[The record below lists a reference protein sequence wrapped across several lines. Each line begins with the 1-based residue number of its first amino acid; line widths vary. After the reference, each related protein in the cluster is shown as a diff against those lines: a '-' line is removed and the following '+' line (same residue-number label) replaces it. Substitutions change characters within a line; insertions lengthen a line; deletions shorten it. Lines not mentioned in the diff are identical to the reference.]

1 MTDIKFEPGKTLG
14 NGIVNMNRQELCEL
28 GSKLCS
34 RVVAEVGTRAYR
46 GGIYPDNICMDTEGR
61 VAIGPAKSG
70 DWEGQELDFL
80 APELYWNG
88 KKSQAS
94 DVYSLGLLLY
104 YAFNKGK
111 LPYEAECENPQL
123 RRMNGDDFP
132 APKAAGRRLSEII
145 CKATSFKPESRYK
158 NLEEMKI
165 MLDNCDK
172 NLYLNGAS
180 SAETLFNKNDDDLS
194 DIERIMVD
202 IIENGVDEPE
212 EEEVPAAVE
221 TPAQPEATTAQP
233 EETVKAEAPA
243 NDEEEVKVYE
253 PVKRKPRRPAPKRPA
268 EPRRQ
273 PDPRRVPEQ
282 RRAPEMRKQ
291 QVPILT
297 EDKNPELEPVVLKQN
312 IQPAVQ
318 YGVSA
323 EREKKIAAKAKKS
336 RNRSLVA
343 VLIICAIIVVTA
355 IIVNAMLNDFQW
367 KDDNKNSGE
376 IDNLP
381 VIDVEISGIGL
392 MPTDSPAIETPAPAE
407 SSATEP
413 ETAEPGAETP
423 DNETETPNAEAPA
436 APKTSR
442 YEIFKDDVSWT
453 EARDLCIEKGGYL
466 VVINDEEELKKVID
480 LAEEAGIG
488 RVWIGC
494 HRINETLV
502 WENGEMVDFYPAPW
516 GEGDEP
522 SFVDSYDGAKE
533 DYLMLWDNNGWA
545 YNDSRNDPVADYPQ
559 WYKGTIGYI
568 CEFTE

>member
-14 NGIVNMNRQELCEL
+14 NGIVNMNRQELCQL

-34 RVVAEVGTRAYR
+34 RVLAEVGTRAYR
-46 GGIYPDNICMDTEGR
+46 GGIYPQNICMDAEGR
-61 VAIGPAKSG
+61 VAVGPAKSG

-111 LPYEAECENPQL
+111 LPYEGECDNPQL
-123 RRMNGDDFP
+123 RRMNGDNFP

-145 CKATSFKPESRYK
+145 SKATSFKPEARYK

-202 IIENGVDEPE
+202 IIENGVDEPQEQAAPTVE
-212 EEEVPAAVE
+212 EIPAEEKPEVSKVPEEV
-221 TPAQPEATTAQP
+221 
-233 EETVKAEAPA
+233 EEKEQ
-243 NDEEEVKVYE
+243 VKVYE
-253 PVKRKPRRPAPKRPA
+253 PVKRNPRRPVPN
-268 EPRRQ
+268 RQ
-273 PDPRRVPEQ
+273 PLPKKQPEVKRGPVP
-282 RRAPEMRKQ
+282 
-291 QVPILT
+291 VLT

-318 YGVSA
+318 YGRSA

-336 RNRSLVA
+336 RNRSLAA
-343 VLIICAIIVVTA
+343 VLVVCAIIVVTA

-367 KDDNKNSGE
+367 NDNKNTGE

-381 VIDVEISGIGL
+381 IIDAENSNIGL
-392 MPTDSPAIETPAPAE
+392 MPVETPAIDTPPADE
-407 SSATEP
+407 TPVSEP
-413 ETAEPGAETP
+413 EAQEP
-423 DNETETPNAEAPA
+423 
-436 APKTSR
+436 KVSR
-442 YEIFKDDVSWT
+442 YEIFKEDVSWT

-466 VVINDEEELKKVID
+466 VVINDAEELQKVID
-480 LAEEAGIG
+480 IAENAGIG

-494 HRINETLV
+494 HRINDTLV
-502 WENGEMVDFYPAPW
+502 WENGETIDFYPAPW

-522 SFVDSYDGAKE
+522 SYVDSYDGAKE
-533 DYLMLWDNNGWA
+533 DYLMLWNNNGWA
-545 YNDSRNDPVADYPQ
+545 YNDSRNDPVADYPK
-559 WYKGTIGYI
+559 WYEGTIGYI

>member
-14 NGIVNMNRQELCEL
+14 KSIVNMDRQELCEL

-34 RVVAEVGTRAYR
+34 RVLNEVGTRAYR
-46 GGIYPDNICMDTEGR
+46 GGIYPENICMDAEGR

-70 DWEGQELDFL
+70 EWEGQELDFL

-104 YAFNKGK
+104 YAFNNGR
-111 LPYEAECENPQL
+111 LPYEGECENPQL
-123 RRMNGDDFP
+123 RRMNGDNFP
-132 APKAAGRRLSEII
+132 APKAAGRRLGEII
-145 CKATSFKPESRYK
+145 SKATSFKPEARYK

-172 NLYLNGAS
+172 NLYLNGEP
-180 SAETLFNKNDDDLS
+180 SAEALFNKNDDDLS

-212 EEEVPAAVE
+212 DEPAPAVEE
-221 TPAQPEATTAQP
+221 TPAEPEQPEVPKAPEAPVKPEP
-233 EETVKAEAPA
+233 EE
-243 NDEEEVKVYE
+243 NVKVYE
-253 PVKRKPRRPAPKRPA
+253 PVKRQPRRPAPN
-268 EPRRQ
+268 RQ
-273 PDPRRVPEQ
+273 PMPKKRTEVKRQP
-282 RRAPEMRKQ
+282 
-291 QVPILT
+291 VPILT
-297 EDKNPELEPVVLKQN
+297 EDKNPELEPVVLNQSRN
-312 IQPAVQ
+312 IKPAVQ
-318 YGVSA
+318 YGRSA
-323 EREKKIAAKAKKS
+323 EREKNIAAKAKKS

-367 KDDNKNSGE
+367 KDEGKNTGE

-381 VIDVEISGIGL
+381 IINSETPNIGGLPVET
-392 MPTDSPAIETPAPAE
+392 PDTESPAPDVNPDAE
-407 SSATEP
+407 
-413 ETAEPGAETP
+413 AENGAETP
-423 DNETETPNAEAPA
+423 AEPEPEPEAEAP
-436 APKTSR
+436 KTTR
-442 YEIFKDDVSWT
+442 YEVFKADVSWK
-453 EARDLCIEKGGYL
+453 EASDLCIEKGGYL
-466 VVINDEEELKKVID
+466 VTISDEEELKKVIAI
-480 LAEEAGIG
+480 AEEAGLG

-502 WENGEMVDFYPAPW
+502 WENGEKIDYYPAPW

-522 SFVDSYDGAKE
+522 SYVDEYDGVKE
-533 DYLMLWDNNGWA
+533 DYLMLWNNKGWA
-545 YNDSRNDPVADYPQ
+545 YNDSRNDPVADYPK

-568 CEFTE
+568 CEFND

>member
-14 NGIVNMNRQELCEL
+14 KQIVNMSRQELCEF
-28 GSKLCS
+28 GSKLCA

-46 GGIYPDNICMDTEGR
+46 GGIYPENICMDAEGR
-61 VAIGPAKSG
+61 VAVGPAKSG

-94 DVYSLGLLLY
+94 DVYSLGLVLY
-104 YAFNKGK
+104 YAFNKGR
-111 LPYEAECENPQL
+111 LPYEGECENPQL

-145 CKATSFKPESRYK
+145 CKATSFKPEARYK

-202 IIENGVDEPE
+202 IIENGIEEPQE
-212 EEEVPAAVE
+212 EE
-221 TPAQPEATTAQP
+221 QIPE
-233 EETVKAEAPA
+233 EAPA
-243 NDEEEVKVYE
+243 PEQPAEALRPEEPNAEEEEVKVYE
-253 PVKRKPRRPAPKRPA
+253 PVKRKPRRPAPKRPP

-273 PDPRRVPEQ
+273 PEQ
-282 RRAPEMRKQ
+282 RKAPERVKQ
-291 QVPILT
+291 QVPVLT
-297 EDKNPELEPVVLKQN
+297 EDRNPELEPVVLKQN

-318 YGVSA
+318 YGVNA
-323 EREKKIAAKAKKS
+323 EREKKMAAKAQKS
-336 RNRSLVA
+336 RNRSLAA
-343 VLIICAIIVVTA
+343 VLVICAIIVIAA
-355 IIVNAMLNDFQW
+355 IIVNAMLKDFQW
-367 KDDNKNSGE
+367 KDEDKNSGQ

-381 VIDVEISGIGL
+381 VIDKDESNIGL
-392 MPTDSPAIETPAPAE
+392 MPTDNPAIDITTQPEETPSESPDTGEQTPEAETPAPE
-407 SSATEP
+407 
-413 ETAEPGAETP
+413 ETP
-423 DNETETPNAEAPA
+423 

-466 VVINDEEELKKVID
+466 VVINDAEELQKVIGI
-480 LAEEAGIG
+480 AEEAGLG

-494 HRINETLV
+494 HRINDTLV
-502 WENGEMVDFYPAPW
+502 WENGEKIDFFPAPW

-522 SFVDSYDGAKE
+522 SYVDSYDGAKE
-533 DYLMLWDNNGWA
+533 DYLMLWNNNGWA
-545 YNDSRNDPVADYPQ
+545 YNDSRNDPVADYPK
-559 WYKGTIGYI
+559 WYKGTIGFI
-568 CEFTE
+568 CEFNE